1 MPVLSLRSMYSRDL
15 EKDVMSETSGNY
27 KRLLVSMLQGGRD
40 ESLEVDMDKAKYGHG
55 LWR

>member
-1 MPVLSLRSMYSRDL
+1 MYSRDL

>member
-1 MPVLSLRSMYSRDL
+1 MYDRDL

-40 ESLEVDMDKAKYGHG
+40 ENTAVDMEKAKYV
-55 LWR
+55 